1 MDFLTEIFDA
11 VANASCD
18 APASIP
24 NFDGAAY
31 MGTWYEQ
38 HHVKGQFYE
47 PDDSTCVQAQYSA
60 LQTDG
65 HFTVSNSL

>member
-1 MDFLTEIFDA
+1 MDFLTEIYDG
-11 VANASCD
+11 VVNAACD
-18 APASIP
+18 APAPIP

-47 PDDSTCVQAQYSA
+47 PDDSTCVQA
-60 LQTDG
+60 
-65 HFTVSNSL
+65 